1 MGTLL
6 SYDRNF
12 GIIGNTGVV
21 KVQRRILDSHAFQGF
36 ATGEGVIADARDAVW
51 NRDAFQGLAPRE
63 SFRADAR
70 NAIWNCDA
78 FQVFATFEDPIA
90 DARDAV
96 WNRDA
101 CHGSDLNFVIVALP
115 LLMLI
120 SQT

>member
-36 ATGEGVIADARDAVW
+36 ATGEGVI
-51 NRDAFQGLAPRE
+51 
-63 SFRADAR
+63 ADAR

>member
-36 ATGEGVIADARDAVW
+36 ATGEGVIADARNAFWNCDACQGRAIAEGFPADARDAVW
-51 NRDAFQGLAPRE
+51 NRDAFQG
-63 SFRADAR
+63 
-70 NAIWNCDA
+70 
-78 FQVFATFEDPIA
+78 FATVEGILA

>member
-21 KVQRRILDSHAFQGF
+21 KVQRRILDSH
-36 ATGEGVIADARDAVW
+36 
-51 NRDAFQGLAPRE
+51 AFQGLAPRE